1 MRYAHLFLLS
11 FFFLCCR
18 GSKMNISNTDWIN
31 DQTIYE
37 VNLRQYTSDGTIASF
52 RNHLPRLKEMGVGI
66 LWFMPI
72 HPIGKINRK
81 GELGSY
87 YSVKDYF
94 SVNPEFGTAE
104 EFRSLVHE
112 IHGMGMY
119 VILDW
124 VANHTACDNELVTTN
139 PDWYTKNENQNFQPP
154 SGTDWSD
161 VYDLDFG
168 QSGLRGYMT
177 SAMEYW
183 VREFDIDG
191 FRCDVAG
198 MVPSDFWETT
208 IKKLNSIK
216 PIFMLAE
223 WEDSELLEKGFN
235 ADYNWS
241 LYHILKKIASGHKEV
256 SSIRNHF
263 EKPTKSYSSNA
274 LKMNFLDNH
283 DENSWNRIMI
293 KHFGNKTYALS
304 TMLFT
309 LPGIPMIYSG
319 QESRLSKQLKFFEKD
334 TIRWRTYPDA
344 NFYKQLIGLRKT
356 NPVFWSNNTNIEFLN
371 GYHKDIVGYKR
382 WDSDNIY
389 FIIVNLS
396 DQIQELKKELISHD
410 LLIKDE
416 RSSGQSISGGG
427 FIVYKAIND

>member
-1 MRYAHLFLLS
+1 
-11 FFFLCCR
+11 
-18 GSKMNISNTDWIN
+18 MNISNTDWIN

-52 RNHLPRLKEMGVGI
+52 RNHLPRLKEMGIGI

-72 HPIGKINRK
+72 HPIGEINRK

-168 QSGLRGYMT
+168 QNGLRGYMT

-208 IKKLNSIK
+208 IKKLI
-216 PIFMLAE
+216 
-223 WEDSELLEKGFN
+223 
-235 ADYNWS
+235 
-241 LYHILKKIASGHKEV
+241 
-256 SSIRNHF
+256 
-263 EKPTKSYSSNA
+263 
-274 LKMNFLDNH
+274 
-283 DENSWNRIMI
+283 
-293 KHFGNKTYALS
+293 
-304 TMLFT
+304 
-309 LPGIPMIYSG
+309 
-319 QESRLSKQLKFFEKD
+319 LSKKFK
-334 TIRWRTYPDA
+334 
-344 NFYKQLIGLRKT
+344 
-356 NPVFWSNNTNIEFLN
+356 
-371 GYHKDIVGYKR
+371 
-382 WDSDNIY
+382 
-389 FIIVNLS
+389 
-396 DQIQELKKELISHD
+396 
-410 LLIKDE
+410 
-416 RSSGQSISGGG
+416 
-427 FIVYKAIND
+427 IN